1 MSKGV
6 KSCTPETAGPDTE
19 QDVLLS
25 LGHKRYKAS
34 IAYARALFQFARDT
48 GLLEQVCTGFGDF
61 IRVWREVP
69 TLQQFLE
76 CHAIN
81 RTMRKARLR
90 HFFGTFVHASVLYF
104 IEKVMDNNHVDL
116 LPAIHA
122 ALSTMA
128 DDVHERRRVRVISP
142 FPLNDTQKKRLQ
154 QGLEQSLKREV
165 ILRNEVDPAILGG
178 FVCYADSIKIDM
190 SLKRELEKL
199 KSHILLKPCEGDGKR

>member
-6 KSCTPETAGPDTE
+6 KSCTPEKAGPDTE

-34 IAYARALFQFARDT
+34 MAYARALFVFARDA

-69 TLQQFLE
+69 TLKQFLE

-81 RTMRKARLR
+81 RETRKVRLR
-90 HFFGTFVHASVLYF
+90 HFFGTFVHSSVLYF
-104 IEKVMDNNHVDL
+104 IEKVMDNHHIDL
-116 LPAIHA
+116 LPAIYA

-128 DDVHERRRVRVISP
+128 DDVQQRRRVRVISP

-154 QGLEQSLKREV
+154 QGLEQSLKRED
-165 ILRNEVDPAILGG
+165 ILRNEVDPEILGG